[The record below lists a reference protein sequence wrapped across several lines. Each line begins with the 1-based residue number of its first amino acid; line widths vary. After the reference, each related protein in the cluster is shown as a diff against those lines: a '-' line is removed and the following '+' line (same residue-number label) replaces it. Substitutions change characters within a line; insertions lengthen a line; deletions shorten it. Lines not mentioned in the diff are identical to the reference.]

1 MFWKKKKEVSFDV
14 VDSRGEDGHCFIS
27 GKVGV
32 VGEVYFAGTLRI
44 DGRIDGKVSVY
55 DGKTGT
61 LVLSKDAVVN
71 GPVAVTNMIIDGMVT
86 GEVEVEKKLECRSHA
101 VIKGDVTYGVLN
113 ILDGARLQGKCEV
126 RATKLSKVP
135 SSNSTGENKPTTLA
149 TRNIAYL
156 KKNG

>member
-55 DGKTGT
+55 DGKAGT

-71 GPVAVTNMIIDGMVT
+71 GPVMVTNMITDGMVT
-86 GEVEVEKKLECRSHA
+86 GEVDVENKLECRAHA
-101 VIKGDVTYGVLN
+101 IIKGDVTYGVLN
-113 ILDGARLQGKCEV
+113 MVDGAKLQGRCEMHSSDKP
-126 RATKLSKVP
+126 KLV
-135 SSNSTGENKPTTLA
+135 KPTAGSSTQSSLA
-149 TRNIAYL
+149 TRNVSYL